1 MTEDALAALLAKREL
16 VEQVLGH
23 AVLGGAHA
31 AQVGHP
37 VAKLLDGLHLLIQV
51 VSFNEIAHL

>member
-1 MTEDALAALLAKREL
+1 MEYLAALFAKCEL

-37 VAKLLDGLHLLIQV
+37 VAQFFDGLHLLVQV
-51 VSFNEIAHL
+51 VCLNEIAHL